1 VQISDQTFDGWVR
14 QHHRLLFGIAY
25 WWTGSR
31 SDAEEL
37 TQEAFFQA
45 YRSRSG
51 LRDMEALKGWLIG
64 ILRNCYAQM
73 NRKGHHRAEI
83 SLDEMVEEFGELNP
97 LHRDRP
103 DLDQALALHQ
113 SLKSLDERHRLP
125 VVLFYFQDLSYREI
139 AEALELPIGTI
150 MSRLSRARKIL
161 HDRLSTR
168 QKLTIV
174 KKAARS

>member
-1 VQISDQTFDGWVR
+1 MQISDQTFDGWVR
-14 QHHRLLFGIAY
+14 QHHRLLYGIAY

-31 SDAEEL
+31 SHAEDL

-51 LRDMEALKGWLIG
+51 LREMEAVKGWLVG
-64 ILRNCYAQM
+64 ILRHCYAQM
-73 NRKGHHRAEI
+73 NRKGHHRFET
-83 SLDEMVEEFGELNP
+83 SLDEMMEEFGEMNRLET
-97 LHRDRP
+97 DRP
-103 DLDQALALHQ
+103 DLDRALALHQ
-113 SLKSLDERHRLP
+113 SLECLDERHRLP

-139 AEALELPIGTI
+139 AEALELPIGTV
-150 MSRLSRARKIL
+150 MSRLSRAREML

-168 QKLTIV
+168 QKLSVV